1 MKRFIS
7 DNRLDDSIFIYG
19 SCSDI
24 SNVLEQ
30 GTIGVLASVFEGFPV
45 TLLEYGMAGL
55 AVVSTNVGYCG
66 EIIQNEKTGLSFTP
80 SDLEM
85 LTAQLKRMADD
96 EQLRKSV
103 SEALKTTIR
112 ESYSEEI
119 VMNALIL
126 QYQNILNAK
135 QK

>member
-1 MKRFIS
+1 M
-7 DNRLDDSIFIYG
+7 
-19 SCSDI
+19 
-24 SNVLEQ
+24 
-30 GTIGVLASVFEGFPV
+30 
-45 TLLEYGMAGL
+45 
-55 AVVSTNVGYCG
+55 
-66 EIIQNEKTGLSFTP
+66 EKTN
-80 SDLEM
+80 
-85 LTAQLKRMADD
+85 AQLKRMADD